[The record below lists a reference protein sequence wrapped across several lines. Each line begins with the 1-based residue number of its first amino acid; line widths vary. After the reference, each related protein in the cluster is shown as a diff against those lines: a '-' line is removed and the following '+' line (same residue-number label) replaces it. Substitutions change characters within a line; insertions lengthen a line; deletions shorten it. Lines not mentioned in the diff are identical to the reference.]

1 MALRIN
7 TLQINSETERQSII
21 DNSDKK
27 LVKGISVSINSD
39 LSTMNTAYKALKT
52 EGTVANLNNNTT
64 ENEFAI
70 ALLSS
75 FNCSISSE
83 TKDFTLLSAQTDT
96 EEIENENIIDEK
108 LFKDLTGKKTSA
120 TDKFSNTDNDP
131 FYTLDDLLEKTI
143 SAEVKSSSVIKET
156 NLQNLVSE
164 MVKENLSSSGTTIK
178 QFSK

>member
-7 TLQINSETERQSII
+7 TKQIASSTERQLII

-27 LVKGISVSINSD
+27 LVKGISVSVSSD
-39 LSTMNTAYKALKT
+39 LGTMNAAYRRLKG
-52 EGTVANLNNNTT
+52 EGTVANLNNNIT

-70 ALLSS
+70 ELLSS

-83 TKDFTLLSAQTDT
+83 TKAFTLLSVQTDT
-96 EEIENENIIDEK
+96 EEIDNENIIDEK
-108 LFKDLTGKKTSA
+108 LYKDLTGKKTSA
-120 TDKFSNTDNDP
+120 TDKFSNTDSDP
-131 FYTLDDLLEKTI
+131 FYTLDDSLEKTI

-164 MVKENLSSSGTTIK
+164 IVKENLSSTGTTIK